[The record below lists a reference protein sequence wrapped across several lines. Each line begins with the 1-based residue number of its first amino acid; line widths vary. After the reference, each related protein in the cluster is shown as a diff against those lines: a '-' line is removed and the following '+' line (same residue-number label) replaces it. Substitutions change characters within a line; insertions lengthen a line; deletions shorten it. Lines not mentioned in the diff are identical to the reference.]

1 MSAQLSAYGRLGQE
15 PKSITTQSGK
25 PMAVGSLAVTVPAR
39 GDEDATL
46 WLGVVAFGSQA
57 ETLLSHAKGDMVSVT
72 GRAQLNRWTDK
83 DGHDRWTTELS
94 AFWASRVADVKYRV
108 EQKQKTTGKRRG
120 KDGRA
125 RKAGVAGADQGKH
138 RRRLA

>member
-1 MSAQLSAYGRLGQE
+1 MTAQLSAYGRLGQE

-72 GRAQLNRWTDK
+72 GRVQLNRWTDK
-83 DGHDRWTTELS
+83 DGNDREDLQV
-94 AFWASRVADVKYRV
+94 VADQITSTRTVRP
-108 EQKQKTTGKRRG
+108 GKRKRSESAAPSKSAPFDDPLG
-120 KDGRA
+120 F
-125 RKAGVAGADQGKH
+125 
-138 RRRLA
+138 

>member
-1 MSAQLSAYGRLGQE
+1 MESMGTVLDALGSAPRRRILDIVKAEPGCTVGEVAARFDVTRIAVMHQIRVLEEAQLLISQKEGRKRRLYFN
-15 PKSITTQSGK
+15 
-25 PMAVGSLAVTVPAR
+25 AVPI
-39 GDEDATL
+39 
-46 WLGVVAFGSQA
+46 Q
-57 ETLLSHAKGDMVSVT
+57 MI
-72 GRAQLNRWTDK
+72 
-83 DGHDRWTTELS
+83 HDRWTTELS

-108 EQKQKTTGKRRG
+108 EQKATGKRRG